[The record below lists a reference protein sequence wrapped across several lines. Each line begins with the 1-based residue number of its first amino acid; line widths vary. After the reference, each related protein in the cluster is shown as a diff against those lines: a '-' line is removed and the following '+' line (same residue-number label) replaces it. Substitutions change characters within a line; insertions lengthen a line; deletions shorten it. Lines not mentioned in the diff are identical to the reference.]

1 MDAVSR
7 ILIADDEPNITDLLV
22 AALQFEGFATQV
34 AKNGAEAL
42 LAARAGGHDLAI
54 LDVMLPDISGIDVC
68 SRLRD
73 EGIRM
78 PVLFLTA
85 LDAIED
91 KVAGL
96 GVGGDDYIT
105 KPFSLDELLA
115 RIRAV
120 LRRTQ
125 GEATT
130 AQLRFADLVL
140 DEASHEVF
148 RAGRPVE
155 LTATEF
161 SLLHFLMSNARRVLS
176 KDQILDAVWGYG
188 FDGDKNIVETYV
200 SYLRKKIDVVEP
212 TLIQTVRGVGYT
224 LRLRSS

>member
-1 MDAVSR
+1 M
-7 ILIADDEPNITDLLV
+7 
-22 AALQFEGFATQV
+22 
-34 AKNGAEAL
+34 
-42 LAARAGGHDLAI
+42 
-54 LDVMLPDISGIDVC
+54 
-68 SRLRD
+68 
-73 EGIRM
+73 
-78 PVLFLTA
+78 
-85 LDAIED
+85 
-91 KVAGL
+91 
-96 GVGGDDYIT
+96 
-105 KPFSLDELLA
+105 
-115 RIRAV
+115 
-120 LRRTQ
+120 
-125 GEATT
+125 
-130 AQLRFADLVL
+130 L